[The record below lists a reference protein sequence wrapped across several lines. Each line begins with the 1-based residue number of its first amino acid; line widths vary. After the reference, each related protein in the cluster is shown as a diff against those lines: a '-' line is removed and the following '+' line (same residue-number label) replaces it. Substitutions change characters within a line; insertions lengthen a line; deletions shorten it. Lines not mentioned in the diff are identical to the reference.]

1 MFRLLMLILLSHACS
16 VKPYQPPQ
24 NIFILAGQSNMA
36 GRGGVTNDTRTD
48 TQVWDGIVPP
58 QCQPN
63 PSILRLSAKLKWVRA
78 HEPLHADIDVNKIN
92 GVGPG
97 MPFFNAVLTKDPNFG
112 VIGLVPCA
120 IGGTNISEWKKGSF
134 LYDQTVR
141 RTQAAL
147 QGGGVIRALLWY
159 QGESDTVT
167 REDAELYKQRSDKF
181 FVDLR
186 YDLQVPML
194 PIIRVALASGQG
206 PYIDIVREA
215 QLQNDLL
222 NVRTVDARGLPLEP
236 DVLHLTTP
244 AQVRLGEMMAA
255 AFLQSMPS
263 TIKTGPSYSD
273 APTKFSN
280 FVSYSLMISLLLC
293 SLCLIL
299 NLR

>member
-1 MFRLLMLILLSHACS
+1 
-16 VKPYQPPQ
+16 
-24 NIFILAGQSNMA
+24 MA

-159 QGESDTVT
+159 QGESDTVN

-273 APTKFSN
+273 APTNSSHN
-280 FVSYSLMISLLLC
+280 S
-293 SLCLIL
+293 LIL
-299 NLR
+299 SEWVGVLLVMAGMNRLDKGAEVGFEGNKKVYENSNSLKMTSMDT

>member
-1 MFRLLMLILLSHACS
+1 
-16 VKPYQPPQ
+16 
-24 NIFILAGQSNMA
+24 MA

-48 TQVWDGIVPP
+48 TQVWDGIIPP

-78 HEPLHADIDVNKIN
+78 HETLHADIDVNKIN

-97 MPFFNAVLTKDPNFG
+97 MPFSNAVLTKDPNFG

-134 LYDQTVR
+134 LYDQTVG

-147 QGGGVIRALLWY
+147 QGGGVVRALLWY
-159 QGESDTVT
+159 QGESDTLT

-206 PYIDIVREA
+206 PYIDIVRKA
-215 QLQNDLL
+215 QLENDLL

-236 DVLHLTTP
+236 DMLHLTTP
-244 AQVRLGEMMAA
+244 AQVRLGEMMAD
-255 AFLQSMPS
+255 AFLQSKPS

>member
-1 MFRLLMLILLSHACS
+1 MLLLLMLILVSHAWS
-16 VKPYQPPQ
+16 VKPQQPPQ

-36 GRGGVTNDTRTD
+36 GRGGVTNN
-48 TQVWDGIVPP
+48 TQTNTLVWDGIIPP
-58 QCQPN
+58 QCQSN
-63 PSILRLSAKLKWVRA
+63 PSILRLSAKLKWVQA
-78 HEPLHADIDVNKIN
+78 HEPLHADIDFNKTN

-97 MPFFNAVLTKDPNFG
+97 MPFSNAVLTKDPNFG

-134 LYDQTVR
+134 LYDQTVG

-167 REDAELYKQRSDKF
+167 REDAELYKQRSEKI

-186 YDLQVPML
+186 SDLQIPML
-194 PIIRVALASGQG
+194 PIIRVALASGLG

-222 NVRTVDARGLPLEP
+222 NVQTVDAKGLPLEP

-244 AQVRLGEMMAA
+244 SQVRLGEMMADA
-255 AFLQSMPS
+255 ILQSMLS
-263 TIKTGPSYSD
+263 TNKTGPSYSN
-273 APTKFSN
+273 APAKFSN

-299 NLR
+299 NF